1 MVRQRFR
8 WARWVTDT
16 DEEGEVFPWQR
27 SVEIEDKSEKLAKSY
42 GSRAAKSL
50 GIGLDLC
57 F

>member
-16 DEEGEVFPWQR
+16 DEEGEVFPWQW